1 MTQLQKSGVI
11 PFSALSPNT
20 SPASG
25 RGLPHAGVTQ
35 AAVNAF
41 AVDVDSLASNI
52 ASVVVATDKTIKLTL
67 LGLFAK
73 GHLLLEDLP
82 GVGKTLLAKTLAQS
96 VRCDFKR
103 IQFTPDLLPSDI
115 TGTSVFDMKE
125 TRFDFLPGPI
135 FANIVLA
142 DEINR
147 TGPRT
152 QSALLEAMAEYQ
164 VTVEGEARKLPSP
177 FMVIATQN
185 MAETHGAFPLP
196 ESQLDR
202 FLISMGMGM
211 PTAQAEA
218 EILTRS
224 QHGIPDAKEVLTGE
238 RVVEMQDVVAGIE
251 VSVPIRQYMVN
262 VVRAT
267 RAADGVQFGV
277 SPRGG
282 AALQRAS
289 QCWAAFS
296 GRTFVEPGDVKAVAP
311 YVLPHRIM
319 LGAGA
324 VLQPAQIVASI
335 LDSVAVPA

>member
-1 MTQLQKSGVI
+1 M
-11 PFSALSPNT
+11 
-20 SPASG
+20 
-25 RGLPHAGVTQ
+25 AGAVVTQ
-35 AAVNAF
+35 AAVDSF
-41 AVDVDSLASNI
+41 AVDVETLAANI
-52 ASVVVATDKTIKLTL
+52 AHVVVATDKTVKLTL

-73 GHLLLEDLP
+73 GHVLLEDLP
-82 GVGKTLLAKTLAQS
+82 GVGKTLLAKTIAQS

-164 VTVEGEARKLPSP
+164 VTVEGEARPLPSP
-177 FMVIATQN
+177 FLVIATQN

-202 FLISMGMGM
+202 FLVSLGMGM
-211 PTAQAEA
+211 PSPQAEA
-218 EILTRS
+218 EILARS
-224 QHGIPDAKEVLTGE
+224 QSGIPDAQEVLTGE
-238 RVVEMQDVVAGIE
+238 RVVDMQGVVAGIE
-251 VSVPIRQYMVN
+251 VSVPIRQYIVN

-267 RAADGVQFGV
+267 RIADGVQFGV

-282 AALQRAS
+282 AALQRAA
-289 QCWAAFS
+289 QCWAAFD
-296 GRTFVEPGDVKAVAP
+296 GRTFVEPVDVKAVAP

-324 VLQPAQIVASI
+324 TLQPDQIVASI

>member
-1 MTQLQKSGVI
+1 MKIHDMEQGTLEWMTIRIGI
-11 PFSALSPNT
+11 PT
-20 SPASG
+20 AS
-25 RGLPHAGVTQ
+25 R
-35 AAVNAF
+35 F
-41 AVDVDSLASNI
+41 DSLL
-52 ASVVVATDKTIKLTL
+52 TPKTRKPSGGRPRHRAELLAEWL
-67 LGLFAK
+67 LGQP
-73 GHLLLEDLP
+73 LEW
-82 GVGKTLLAKTLAQS
+82 
-96 VRCDFKR
+96 
-103 IQFTPDLLPSDI
+103 
-115 TGTSVFDMKE
+115 GTSAWMDRGTEM
-125 TRFDFLPGPI
+125 
-135 FANIVLA
+135 
-142 DEINR
+142 
-147 TGPRT
+147 
-152 QSALLEAMAEYQ
+152 
-164 VTVEGEARKLPSP
+164 EGEARKLPSP

-202 FLISMGMGM
+202 FMISMGMGM

-267 RAADGVQFGV
+267 RSADGVQFGV